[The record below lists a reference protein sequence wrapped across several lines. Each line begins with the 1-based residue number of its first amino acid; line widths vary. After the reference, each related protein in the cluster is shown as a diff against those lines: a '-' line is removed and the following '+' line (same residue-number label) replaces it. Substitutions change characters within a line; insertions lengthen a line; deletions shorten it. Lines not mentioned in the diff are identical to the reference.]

1 MAREGSWWCKVGSG
15 GRSETHC
22 GSSGGHRCSMLLGV
36 MLNLVRILLLVLVQ
50 FSLILILVLLNWFL
64 VLFKVLLGLLLVL
77 LDRLLI
83 LLWLFWVLLVLV
95 REGFLLVHRLLLV
108 LMLLHP
114 VGCRVVAVDCFC
126 LLVGGLHTL
135 NSSLDPSP

>member
-1 MAREGSWWCKVGSG
+1 
-15 GRSETHC
+15 
-22 GSSGGHRCSMLLGV
+22 MLLGV
-36 MLNLVRILLLVLVQ
+36 MLNLVRILLLVLLQ

-64 VLFKVLLGLLLVL
+64 VVFKVLLG
-77 LDRLLI
+77 
-83 LLWLFWVLLVLV
+83 
-95 REGFLLVHRLLLV
+95 LLLV

-135 NSSLDPSP
+135 NSSLDPSSKSKPVGAHAIDADEFEYYDDDD